1 MGFLRSSVLL
11 ALFVATLAAQAV
23 PMTVEQLE
31 KFVRSAVQLHQND
44 REVAAYI
51 KRIKLSNK
59 LPNSAVEEMAGYGTP
74 PRVMDAVR
82 ALRDAS
88 ATLPEPPAPKET
100 ATQVRFQATPPPP
113 PPDSVE
119 QAKVLDATR
128 EYARDYVKKLPNFIC
143 AQITR
148 RYYDPTGREDFR
160 LADKINEQLTFFEQK
175 ESYKVSSINDRF
187 VTVSHDQLDGA
198 SSSGEFGSM
207 LKEIFDPK
215 TETQFEWE
223 RWTTLR
229 GRRMH
234 VFGFKVLQSRSQ
246 YNIIYRRTQR
256 LTPGYHGSI
265 YVDKENGAVM
275 RIRFECDNIPPDFP
289 IQQVSLD
296 LNYGF
301 EKLSDVEFVLPL
313 KAELRSRE
321 GKFMVKNEV
330 EFRLYR
336 MFGSESTIKFDTIEP
351 LPDDATK
358 EQPATSAPP
367 VKPDPA
373 KPKKP

>member
-1 MGFLRSSVLL
+1 MGMMRSFLVLL
-11 ALFVATLAAQAV
+11 VLAAGAYAQQV
-23 PMTVEQLE
+23 KMTVEELE
-31 KFVRSAVQLHQND
+31 RFVKSAVQLHQND
-44 REVAAYI
+44 REVAAYL
-51 KRIKLSNK
+51 KRVKLSNR
-59 LPNSAVEEMAGYGTP
+59 LSDHAVEEIASYGTP
-74 PRVMDAVR
+74 PRIMDAVR
-82 ALRDAS
+82 QLRDAS
-88 ATLPEPPAPKET
+88 TSLPEPPAPKPT
-100 ATQVRFQATPPPP
+100 ANQFQVQAVAPPPP
-113 PPDSVE
+113 PNSIE
-119 QAKVLDATR
+119 QAKVLAATR

-207 LKEIFDPK
+207 LKEIFEPK

-246 YNIIYRRTQR
+246 YGIVYRRTQHIIA
-256 LTPGYHGSI
+256 GYHGSI

-275 RIRFECDNIPPDFP
+275 RIKFECDNIPPDFP
-289 IQQVSLD
+289 IQEVSLD

-321 GKFMVKNEV
+321 GKFMIKNEV

-336 MFGSESTIKFDTIEP
+336 MFGASSDIKFDTIDP
-351 LPDDATK
+351 LPEETTK
-358 EQPATSAPP
+358 EQPVTLAP
-367 VKPDPA
+367 KPDPV